1 MLRFL
6 AKFLVGLALLGG
18 MSIASAGFTVTQS
31 CGPFYLGV
39 QDSGSCNLQNI
50 WGDGSGVHSA
60 SLTVNHVELDAIPG
74 ASYSLNGN
82 FVSNNTSN
90 YPNEV
95 PETFDVT
102 ALLQAGGL
110 SDQLFG
116 VNTFDFDGGF
126 NDGAFF
132 TATLTVT
139 VPEPGTIALFGLALA
154 GLGFM
159 RRRAV

>member
-1 MLRFL
+1 MAAQRTNR
-6 AKFLVGLALLGG
+6 VNVLLGEEHAAKLYSLADRTHVNAG
-18 MSIASAGFTVTQS
+18 TLARSLLSAALDQADPDAVTITA
-31 CGPFYLGV
+31 L
-39 QDSGSCNLQNI
+39 
-50 WGDGSGVHSA
+50 
-60 SLTVNHVELDAIPG
+60 LDAIPG

-154 GLGFM
+154 GLGFI